1 MNLKTD
7 GNVYPALVTV
17 EMVEKCKEI
26 AQKNIIAPKKKYSTY
41 YFGKGILRC
50 PDCGKVMMA
59 VKSRNF
65 YHCTKCGCKTTIN
78 INMVDSAL
86 WLCASPLYV
95 AKMNMK
101 AEGQKEYY
109 EAQIVL
115 LNQKIDVAKAEI
127 ASIQKRAEKVE
138 YKAYVE
144 GTMDTAKADRFI
156 ADLNKKI
163 DAQNAQIE
171 SFTGQIRDYENLLFQ
186 YKGEYENGASDNVA
200 EITDDKVRFEIIH
213 QMIKWATIDRIEGN
227 KMLTV
232 ITIYDYMDKAHKY
245 LLDSRNHKI
254 YTDFTPDGVGLVEAE
269 GAYIQRFVATYQAPD
284 RREAYLAYQ
293 KQYREA
299 HKDTDKAKASNAER
313 QRKYRE
319 RKKAEAKNN

>member
-1 MNLKTD
+1 
-7 GNVYPALVTV
+7 
-17 EMVEKCKEI
+17 MVDKVKEI
-26 AQKNIIAPKKKYSTY
+26 SQKNIIEPKKKYSTL
-41 YFGKGILRC
+41 YFAKSILRC

-59 VKSRNF
+59 VKARNF

-95 AKMNMK
+95 AKMEQK
-101 AEGQKEYY
+101 TDAQKEYY
-109 EAQIVL
+109 EAQIVTL
-115 LNQKIDVAKAEI
+115 KHKVEVSQKDILG
-127 ASIQKRAEKVE
+127 IQKRAETIE

-144 GTMDTAKADRFI
+144 GTMDTVKADRFI

-163 DAQNAQIE
+163 DAPNANIE
-171 SFTGQIRDYENLLFQ
+171 TYNNQIRDYENLLFQ
-186 YKGEYENGASDNVA
+186 YKGEYDCEYIDNISD
-200 EITDDKVRFEIIH
+200 ITDDKVRYDIVH
-213 QMIKWATIDRIEGN
+213 QMIRWATISRIETN

-232 ITIYDYMDKAHKY
+232 ITIYDYLDNKHKY

-254 YTDFTPDGVGLVEAE
+254 YTEFTSEGVGLVEAE
-269 GAYIQRFVATYQAPD
+269 GTYLNRFVATYQAPD

-293 KQYREA
+293 KQYREVY
-299 HKDTDKAKASNAER
+299 KDSDKAKASNAER

-319 RKKAEAKNN
+319 RKKANSIAKSED